1 MATIYCDS
9 STKEAC
15 VVVEGRN
22 PRLFPYLRRHT
33 NNEGEY
39 EAVLAA
45 LHLVDLCDLESAE
58 IKTDSLLV
66 VNQVNGT
73 WQCRKNT
80 LLHQRNKIREELSR
94 HSNVTLSWIPREE
107 NLAGH
112 VLG

>member
-1 MATIYCDS
+1 MI
-9 STKEAC
+9 
-15 VVVEGRN
+15 EGLS
-22 PRLFPYLRRHT
+22 PRLFPYLRQHT

-45 LHLVDLCDLESAE
+45 LCLVDLYDLAPAE

-73 WQCRKNT
+73 WQCRKKT
-80 LLHQRNKIREELSR
+80 LLLQRDKIRRELSW